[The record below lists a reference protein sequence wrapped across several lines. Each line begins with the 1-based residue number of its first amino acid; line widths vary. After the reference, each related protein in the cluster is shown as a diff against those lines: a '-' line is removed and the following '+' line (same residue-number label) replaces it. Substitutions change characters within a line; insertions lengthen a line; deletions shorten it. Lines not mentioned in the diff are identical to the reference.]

1 MGKRCIY
8 CSATI
13 NSDCVVDMCGG
24 CMHRVWGPKM
34 AAAIVESMEK
44 EKEKGNMELGRVSE
58 TEAARGRSAPVNSRS
73 NSNGFG
79 EVSSSDLDL
88 Y

>member
-1 MGKRCIY
+1 
-8 CSATI
+8 
-13 NSDCVVDMCGG
+13 
-24 CMHRVWGPKM
+24 M

>member
-1 MGKRCIY
+1 MVKRCIY
-8 CSATI
+8 CSAGI
-13 NSDCVVDMCGG
+13 NQDSVVDMCGG

-58 TEAARGRSAPVNSRS
+58 TEAPRARSTPINSRN

>member
-13 NSDCVVDMCGG
+13 NQDSVVDMCGG

-58 TEAARGRSAPVNSRS
+58 TEAPRARTAPLNSQNNSRD
-73 NSNGFG
+73 FG
-79 EVSSSDLDL
+79 EVSPKDLDL